1 MTDRVHQPL
10 CALCMLEGFWSAPIK
25 KGWDGI
31 PICREHAAKSIA
43 KASGQPVVT
52 PTIDHANQSASLH

>member
-1 MTDRVHQPL
+1 
-10 CALCMLEGFWSAPIK
+10 MLEGFWSAPIK